1 MTEAIRDLWAADTVH
16 QPPLS
21 TEELHRR
28 SARLD
33 ARVRRRDR
41 IEYVAGGFVI
51 LVFAAIAVLVPLW
64 PLRLAFAAVMI
75 GTAMVMRNLARRSP
89 PPSPAALGRDSLG
102 YYRAR
107 LTQQS
112 AALHSVWRWY
122 LGPLIPGML
131 MIYATIGWLSAERI
145 GWLTALAHIAPQ
157 LAVPVGAFL
166 FIGWLNARTAR
177 ALDREIAALD
187 AVKTSE
193 HPDREETLK

>member
-1 MTEAIRDLWAADTVH
+1 MTETIRDLWAADSTH

-21 TEELHRR
+21 TEELQRR

-51 LVFAAIAVLVPLW
+51 LGFAAVALLVPIW
-64 PLRLAFAAVMI
+64 PLRLAFAAVVI

-89 PPSPAALGRDSLG
+89 PPSPEALGRDSLG

-131 MIYATIGWLSAERI
+131 MIYVAVGWLAAERI
-145 GWLTALAHIAPQ
+145 GWPAALTHIAPQ

-187 AVKTSE
+187 ALHAST
-193 HPDREETLK
+193 HPDQEETLK